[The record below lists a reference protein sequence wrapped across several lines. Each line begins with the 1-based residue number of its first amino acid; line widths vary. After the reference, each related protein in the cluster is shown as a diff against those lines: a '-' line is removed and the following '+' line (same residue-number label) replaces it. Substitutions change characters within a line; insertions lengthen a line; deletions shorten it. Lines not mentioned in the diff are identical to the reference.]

1 MAAICLAPASID
13 EEQVEK
19 VHGLENDLGVN
30 IIALSSGCRWADLD
44 DQQLDRLQSM
54 ETELEVILLAYK

>member
-19 VHGLENDLGVN
+19 VHGLENDLGAAGDY
-30 IIALSSGCRWADLD
+30 ALH
-44 DQQLDRLQSM
+44 
-54 ETELEVILLAYK
+54 KP

>member
-19 VHGLENDLGVN
+19 VHGLENDLGAAGDLPSTN
-30 IIALSSGCRWADLD
+30 HERELGAAGALPSRAPGRSTGPEAV
-44 DQQLDRLQSM
+44 
-54 ETELEVILLAYK
+54 T